1 MASTRAPKGKYKE
14 FDQVMEA
21 LDARRDLELRWAQ
34 LHAQR
39 YGYDA
44 PADMDYPWPGAS
56 SHRYLLAE
64 MTIAKQ
70 LPIRSKMLY
79 TSKNIIN
86 LIARKKEF
94 IPKAPL
100 TSSYFD
106 FYTKQRTGFE
116 REIQYSG
123 NNQMQDGICFMK
135 TFFDMG
141 KKKVVHENV
150 LPMFFVVPSDTHDLN
165 EAPWC
170 VHVLQKSEKWIR
182 DKFGGTA
189 VKDELES
196 FINSQKKGQEHYAN
210 DSGES
215 EKHKYDR
222 MGISKSEAATNIYIV
237 WERHYRDEDSGELMF
252 KYILPDRPGLT
263 LAPPNPYYE
272 CMRKMDRY
280 VFNKSKYEEIS
291 AHIYDTRGITAKA
304 TEWEDLITAMLR
316 GWLNTV
322 QLYSSP
328 VFNPTT
334 PDSTPSTTQNLDW
347 APGTILP
354 APLQKVDMGQ
364 PPVDFQMVMNFCRE
378 TFERWIGSPD
388 YGLGKANTLGDART
402 ATEIKAIAF
411 QSNINTESEL
421 NNWKMY
427 IGDIMKN
434 QLGLLNE
441 FKDQIPEWDFMMD
454 DAFEQFD
461 PEFLSEDYFIEVNG
475 SADSLNREAQLNNA
489 IALFNLGLQA
499 ANVGAPIAELFNNVV
514 ENAQPESADR
524 FKINNGQAQQ
534 DSARDALTDM
544 SHLIDTGTMAPKQG
558 GDPLVRAMIGIKQ
571 LQKLGASGQPI
582 EASTVQQLV
591 QYIHANR
598 DELKKTNKKGYEQV
612 SAALNQLDVA
622 SHQALVPGG
631 AQPQLENQPQ

>member
-1 MASTRAPKGKYKE
+1 MASIRAPKGKYKE
-14 FDQVMEA
+14 YDAVMEA

-70 LPIRSKMLY
+70 LPIRGKMLY
-79 TSKNIIN
+79 TSKNIVN
-86 LIARKKEF
+86 MLARKKEL
-94 IPKAPL
+94 ISKAPL
-100 TSSYFD
+100 MSSYFD
-106 FYTKQRTGFE
+106 FYTKQRTRFE
-116 REIQYSG
+116 REIQYSA
-123 NNQMQDGICFMK
+123 NNQMQDSLCFMK

-141 KKKVVHENV
+141 KKKIVHENV
-150 LPMFFVVPSDTHDLN
+150 IPMFFVVPSDTHDLH

-170 VHVLQKSEKWIR
+170 VHVLQKSEKWVR
-182 DKFGGTA
+182 DRFGSTA
-189 VKDELES
+189 DKDELNS
-196 FINSQKKGQEHYAN
+196 FLTSQKEGKEHYSN
-210 DSGES
+210 DNSS
-215 EKHKYDR
+215 LEKHKYDR
-222 MGISKSEAATNIYIV
+222 MGISKGESATNIYVI
-237 WERHYRDEDSGELMF
+237 WERHYRDENTGELMF
-252 KYILPDRPGLT
+252 TYIAPDRPSMKLCEP
-263 LAPPNPYYE
+263 APYYE

-280 VFNKSKYEEIS
+280 VFNTSKYEEIS
-291 AHIYDTRGITAKA
+291 AHIYDSRGITAKA

-328 VFNPTT
+328 VFNPMS

-354 APLQKVDMGQ
+354 APLQKVDMGS

-411 QSNINTESEL
+411 QSNINTEAEL
-421 NNWKMY
+421 NNWKIY

-441 FKDQIPEWDFMMD
+441 FKDQIPDWDFMVD
-454 DAFEQFD
+454 DAFQQFD
-461 PEFLSEDYFIEVNG
+461 PEFLSDDYFIEVNG
-475 SADSLNREAQLNNA
+475 SADALNREAQLNNA
-489 IALFNLGLQA
+489 IALFNLGMQIPQA
-499 ANVGAPIAELFNNVV
+499 ANVIELFRNVV
-514 ENAQPESADR
+514 ENASPEQVDR
-524 FKINNGQAQQ
+524 FVMQNGQAQAE
-534 DSARDALTDM
+534 SARDALTDM
-544 SHLIDTGTMAPKQG
+544 SHLTNTGTMSPKQS

-571 LQKLGASGQPI
+571 LQKMGSSGQPVDGQ
-582 EASTVQQLV
+582 TVQQLV
-591 QYIHANR
+591 QYIHMNR
-598 DELKKTNKKGYEQV
+598 DALKKTNKQGYDQV
-612 SAALNQLDVA
+612 TAALNQLDIA
-622 SHQALVPGG
+622 SHQALLPNGG
-631 AQPQLENQPQ
+631 QPQPMAA